1 MGYSFFAMLGRMKYI
16 ARWGLMRS
24 THSENLS
31 EHTLDVAYIAHAL
44 CAIRNR
50 RFGGALDCGQAVLY
64 ALYHDCSEIITGD
77 MPTPVKY
84 QNQVLRAAYKEV
96 EQGASQRLL
105 SRLPEDLV
113 PAFASCFQPPEEYRA
128 LIKAAD
134 KLSALIKCIEER
146 KAGNSEFD
154 RAYQTTLDT
163 LQAMDL
169 PEVEVF
175 LREFIPPYSLTLDEL

>member
-16 ARWGLMRS
+16 SRWGLMRS
-24 THSENLS
+24 THGENLS

-44 CAIRNR
+44 CAIHNS
-50 RFGGALDCGQAVLY
+50 RFGGSLDCGQAVLY
-64 ALYHDCSEIITGD
+64 ALYHDCSEILTGD

-84 QNQVLRAAYKEV
+84 QNRVLQDAYKEV
-96 EQGASQRLL
+96 ERDAARRLL
-105 SRLPEDLV
+105 TRLPQDLR
-113 PAFASCFQPPEEYRA
+113 PGFQPWFQPDGEYRS
-128 LIKAAD
+128 LVKAAD

-154 RAYQTTLDT
+154 RAYETTLES
-163 LQAMDL
+163 LRAMDM

-175 LREFIPPYSLTLDEL
+175 IREFIPAYSLTLDEL